1 MLRTGATKVA
11 RRTGKAQ
18 SSVVAVCETEHS
30 KELRRKWTGMQ
41 GVLYE
46 NEDDM
51 YVIIC
56 FGVEKVRE
64 WFSVNNSAK

>member
-1 MLRTGATKVA
+1 MLGTGATKVA

-30 KELRRKWTGMQ
+30 KGLRRKWTGMQ
-41 GVLYE
+41 GILHGI
-46 NEDDM
+46 EDDM

-56 FGVEKVRE
+56 FGVGKVRK